1 MKTITIKLRTVLFAA
16 LTLLALV
23 CFAPAG
29 NAQQL
34 ENPGVPAANGLTQPE
49 QQELTKTN
57 TTSKTVKK
65 KDKKQKEEKRSL
77 RMTQSSGCMDFLFI
91 GWGK

>member
-29 NAQQL
+29 NAQQP
-34 ENPGVPAANGLTQPE
+34 EKPGVPVANGLVQTA
-49 QQELTKTN
+49 QQEQTATRKA
-57 TTSKTVKK
+57 SKQGRK
-65 KDKKQKEEKRSL
+65 KDKMQKAEKRNL
-77 RMTQSSGCMDFLFI
+77 RMTQGSSCMDFLFI
-91 GWGK
+91 GWGH